1 MGPLLITQDVPKIYD
16 TAHPLHADTWLE
28 TQNNASTTNSAPL
41 INLPIATGKGLWN
54 WLQPYA
60 LAPTSNG
67 SSSGSATTLETH
79 YNSLEVGAEDGRMR
93 MDPAPYTFVE
103 GFLQLAR
110 PLVQIPVPPAPAAT
124 PVPAASTLVKR

>member
-1 MGPLLITQDVPKIYD
+1 MGPLLVTQDVPKIYD
-16 TAHPLHADTWLE
+16 AANPLHADTWLK
-28 TQNNASTTNSAPL
+28 TQNNASTTNAAPL

-60 LAPTSNG
+60 LTAPPKDG
-67 SSSGSATTLETH
+67 APTLETR

-110 PLVQIPVPPAPAAT
+110 PLVQIPVPPDLASTTAPAT
-124 PVPAASTLVKR
+124 DILVQR